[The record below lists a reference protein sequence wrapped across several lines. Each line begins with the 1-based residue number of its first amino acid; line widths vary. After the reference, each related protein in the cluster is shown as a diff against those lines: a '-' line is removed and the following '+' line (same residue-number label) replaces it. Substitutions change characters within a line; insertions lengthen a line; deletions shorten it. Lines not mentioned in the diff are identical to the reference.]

1 MSSISGK
8 RSEREDNDGERPSS
22 SLEDDDGGD
31 AAARKKLRLSK
42 EQAAILEE
50 TFKEHNTLNPVS
62 LATSSNFLK
71 EERAFSSFRSKF
83 VLCANDELLIF
94 YFFYKFL
101 NFAEAKVGFSETAKS
116 QT

>member
-22 SLEDDDGGD
+22 SLEDDGGD

-62 LATSSNFLK
+62 LATSSNFFNKQGL
-71 EERAFSSFRSKF
+71 FRLFAVKSCC
-83 VLCANDELLIF
+83 VLMMSC
-94 YFFYKFL
+94 
-101 NFAEAKVGFSETAKS
+101 
-116 QT
+116 

>member
-94 YFFYKFL
+94 LFFCKIFKFCR
-101 NFAEAKVGFSETAKS
+101 SKS
-116 QT
+116 WL